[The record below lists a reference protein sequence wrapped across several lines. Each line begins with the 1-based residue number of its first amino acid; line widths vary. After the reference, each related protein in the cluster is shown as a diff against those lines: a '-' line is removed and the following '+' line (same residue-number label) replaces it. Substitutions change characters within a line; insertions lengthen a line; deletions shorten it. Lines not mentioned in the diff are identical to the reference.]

1 MRAINDTNQSRL
13 FAAILLLTATTVL
26 SGGAQAHEQEEV
38 RFLMNQI
45 DRLEQRVLTLEQMMN
60 GQPTSVPGG
69 TMTTA
74 PAGDAWDSLAEGMGE
89 QQVLQI
95 LGRPGKVHEAAAKST
110 WFYPDLLGGSVF
122 FESGRVTGWQKP

>member
-1 MRAINDTNQSRL
+1 MRANTNDIRSPISAVIVL
-13 FAAILLLTATTVL
+13 AMITAVF
-26 SGGAQAHEQEEV
+26 SGRVAAHEQEEV

-60 GQPTSVPGG
+60 GQSGGVQGSTS
-69 TMTTA
+69 TM
-74 PAGDAWDSLAEGMGE
+74 PAGDEWDNLAEGMGE

-95 LGRPGKVHEAAAKST
+95 LGRPGKVHEASAKST

-122 FESGRVTGWQKP
+122 FENGRVTGWQKP